1 MENNLP
7 TCNTRNSRDERVKM
21 HTLIILLGMAPCGIV
36 RIVSELFGS
45 KSISQVYGIVIEYI
59 SKIIDKIELEVLVY
73 DDVCHLVAFALNQV
87 LLSRNPTTEFF
98 AGLTFAID
106 RFHFPNHVDEN
117 CHNNFNPSKKP
128 ELIGVNTVIC
138 EEMFKDI
145 NKYTSC
151 KSMSQAT
158 FKHFFRYNMDLHNFD
173 IEGMASTITNPHTNF
188 RKESIKIE
196 PVNYDALREEKMESD
211 VNKVSSKLLNLKLL
225 PFNCSLCQC
234 GFEAESQLNKHFR
247 AKHPTTDS
255 SNPRHCPECNK
266 ILAYEQSLKRHM
278 LTPIT
283 CKVCNEVFNTPAE
296 MILHNKI
303 HYTCNICGS
312 EFPAPSKLKKHMEKC
327 VQH

>member
-1 MENNLP
+1 MKKYAKTPKFFKDYYEQKDRMGKKLPAPKIKHTKTDRGGKIHQLQGGEEVGDWVPEEFFKIVTEDGEVVETNLP
-7 TCNTRNSRDERVKM
+7 TCNTRKSRDERIKM
-21 HTLIILLGMAPCGIV
+21 HTLRILLGMAPCGMV

-45 KSISQVYGIVIEYI
+45 ESISHVYGIVIEYI

-98 AGLTFAID
+98 AGLIFV

-128 ELIGVNTVIC
+128 ELNGVNTVIR

-151 KSMSQAT
+151 KSMYQAT

-196 PVNYDALREEKMESD
+196 PVDYDALKEG
-211 VNKVSSKLLNLKLL
+211 KV
-225 PFNCSLCQC
+225 
-234 GFEAESQLNKHFR
+234 
-247 AKHPTTDS
+247 
-255 SNPRHCPECNK
+255 
-266 ILAYEQSLKRHM
+266 
-278 LTPIT
+278 
-283 CKVCNEVFNTPAE
+283 
-296 MILHNKI
+296 
-303 HYTCNICGS
+303 
-312 EFPAPSKLKKHMEKC
+312 
-327 VQH
+327 